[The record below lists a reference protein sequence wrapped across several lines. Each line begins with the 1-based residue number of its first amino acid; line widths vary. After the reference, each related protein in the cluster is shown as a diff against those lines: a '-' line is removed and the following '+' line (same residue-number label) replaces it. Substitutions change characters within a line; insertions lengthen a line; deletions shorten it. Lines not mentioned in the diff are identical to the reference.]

1 MEQEKMATALIE
13 VFNIVS
19 KDNKNDSAKIFGVD
33 LNDSTTAKEIGR
45 GPDIYDLI
53 EDINL
58 DKKQS
63 GYDFVALLTTG
74 WAAPLGN
81 DGKMEGTPSEHKDRR
96 RVTLMTLLDIKE
108 KDLAS
113 VLKFDDEDEPILDFN
128 SATGSLQTAI
138 MWLAEQE

>member
-19 KDNKNDSAKIFGVD
+19 KDNTTESAKIFGVD
-33 LNDSTTAKEIGR
+33 LNAFTTAKEIGR

-63 GYDFVALLTTG
+63 SYDFVALLTTG
-74 WAAPLGN
+74 WAAPLGK
-81 DGKMEGTPSEHKDRR
+81 DGKMEGAPSEHKDRR

-128 SATGSLQTAI
+128 TATGSLQMAI
-138 MWLAEQE
+138 MQLAEQE